1 MKKYAYLSVLL
12 LVFTQQL
19 LAQKLAVVIPESVD
33 LNTVHLLNIDKV
45 VNRAIAN
52 KELPG
57 AVIAIVRE
65 GKIGYLKAFGNK
77 QTYPTSEPMDIHTI
91 FDMASC
97 TKPLATAISTFI
109 LVEQGELRLSDP
121 VELFLPNFEP
131 YESDSISQSI
141 RIIDLLTHTSGL
153 PAYAPVSTLM
163 QEKGDP
169 KEILK
174 DYISHCERNNPPRST
189 MNYSCLNYISLQY
202 IIEQVSGM
210 SLHEFT
216 QKNIYQPLELTH
228 TTFVPNQALKKECA
242 PTEVQTDGTVL
253 QGEVH
258 DPLAR
263 IMNAGIS
270 GNAGLFSTAEEVA
283 VLSSL
288 FLNNGSVNGKT
299 ILSPASIQKMLHLPL
314 GLEEFGRTPAW
325 DLSSPYASQ
334 NGDLFGPQTVGHT
347 GYTGTS
353 ISIDPETNTALIIL
367 TNSVHPY
374 DKGRVIRLRALLA
387 NIVASSIG
395 TVDIDNY
402 LNHYAERIQ
411 EFESEKPIGK
421 KDIVFLGN
429 SLTENGGDW
438 AKRLGIKHVRN
449 RGIIGDN
456 TEGVWKRLE
465 SITKGT
471 PKQILITIGI
481 NDISQ
486 GLNLYTL
493 LENTERIIQKIQ
505 KDSPRTLISSQGL
518 LPINEDKLW
527 YRLMKGKSK
536 IIEEY
541 NVLLQNLA
549 SRYQLAFINSYP
561 IFLEEG
567 SNQLKAHLTGD
578 GLHIN
583 DEGYQ
588 LWSQFLKPYL
598 ID

>member
-77 QTYPTSEPMDIHTI
+77 QTYPTSEPMDIHTV

-411 EFESEKPIGK
+411 EFESEKPISK

-505 KDSPRTLISSQGL
+505 KDSPQTLISIQSL

>member
-131 YESDSISQSI
+131 YESDSITQSI

-411 EFESEKPIGK
+411 EFESEKPISK

-505 KDSPRTLISSQGL
+505 KDSPQTLISIQSL

>member
-505 KDSPRTLISSQGL
+505 KDSPQTLISIQSL

>member
-77 QTYPTSEPMDIHTI
+77 QTYPTSEPMDIHTV

-505 KDSPRTLISSQGL
+505 QDSPQTLISIQSL

>member
-402 LNHYAERIQ
+402 LNHYAKRIQ

-505 KDSPRTLISSQGL
+505 KDSPQTLISIQSL

>member
-77 QTYPTSEPMDIHTI
+77 QTYPTSEPMDIHTV

-411 EFESEKPIGK
+411 EFESEKPISK

-505 KDSPRTLISSQGL
+505 QDSPQTLISIQSL

>member
-411 EFESEKPIGK
+411 EFESEKPISK

-505 KDSPRTLISSQGL
+505 KDSPQTLISIQSL

>member
-1 MKKYAYLSVLL
+1 
-12 LVFTQQL
+12 
-19 LAQKLAVVIPESVD
+19 
-33 LNTVHLLNIDKV
+33 
-45 VNRAIAN
+45 
-52 KELPG
+52 
-57 AVIAIVRE
+57 
-65 GKIGYLKAFGNK
+65 
-77 QTYPTSEPMDIHTI
+77 
-91 FDMASC
+91 
-97 TKPLATAISTFI
+97 
-109 LVEQGELRLSDP
+109 
-121 VELFLPNFEP
+121 
-131 YESDSISQSI
+131 ISQSI

-505 KDSPRTLISSQGL
+505 QDSPQTLISIQSL

>member
-77 QTYPTSEPMDIHTI
+77 QTYPTSEPMDIHTV

-334 NGDLFGPQTVGHT
+334 NGDLSGPQTVGHT

-402 LNHYAERIQ
+402 LNHYAKRIQ

-505 KDSPRTLISSQGL
+505 QDSPQTLISIQSL

>member
-77 QTYPTSEPMDIHTI
+77 QTYPTSEPMDIHTV

-402 LNHYAERIQ
+402 LNHYAKRIQ

-505 KDSPRTLISSQGL
+505 QDSPQTLISIQSL

>member
-505 KDSPRTLISSQGL
+505 QDSPQTLISIQSL

>member
-77 QTYPTSEPMDIHTI
+77 QTYPTSEPMDIHTV

-334 NGDLFGPQTVGHT
+334 NGDLSGPQTVGHT

-402 LNHYAERIQ
+402 LNHYAKRIQ

-505 KDSPRTLISSQGL
+505 QDSPQTLISIQSL

-527 YRLMKGKSK
+527 YRLMKEKSN

>member
-174 DYISHCERNNPPRST
+174 DYISHCERNDPPRST

-288 FLNNGSVNGKT
+288 FFNNGSVNGKT

-411 EFESEKPIGK
+411 EFESEKPISK

-505 KDSPRTLISSQGL
+505 KDSPQTLISIQSL

>member
-77 QTYPTSEPMDIHTI
+77 QTYPTSEPMDIHTV

-334 NGDLFGPQTVGHT
+334 NGDLFGPKTVGHT

-505 KDSPRTLISSQGL
+505 QDSPQTLISIQSL